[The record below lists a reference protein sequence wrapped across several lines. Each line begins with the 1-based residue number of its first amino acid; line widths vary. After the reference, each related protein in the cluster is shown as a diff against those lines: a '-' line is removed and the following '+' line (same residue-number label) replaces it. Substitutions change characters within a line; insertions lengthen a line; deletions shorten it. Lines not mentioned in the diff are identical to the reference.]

1 MAQLSTKMDQ
11 YEQAIDS
18 KLNIIQSQYST
29 LDQKIHASEQQF
41 AAMTTNATNWCYN
54 SISFI
59 TIE

>member
-41 AAMTTNATNWCYN
+41 AAMTTNATN
-54 SISFI
+54 
-59 TIE
+59 